1 MSKQKKKMQQPI
13 TIFFEK
19 NIKLL
24 QEGKRKRSTKQH
36 LQRKL
41 KKS

>member
-1 MSKQKKKMQQPI
+1 MSKQKKKMQQ
-13 TIFFEK
+13 TIMKKIEK
-19 NIKLL
+19 AQNFCKK
-24 QEGKRKRSTKQH
+24 EKKKRNNKQH